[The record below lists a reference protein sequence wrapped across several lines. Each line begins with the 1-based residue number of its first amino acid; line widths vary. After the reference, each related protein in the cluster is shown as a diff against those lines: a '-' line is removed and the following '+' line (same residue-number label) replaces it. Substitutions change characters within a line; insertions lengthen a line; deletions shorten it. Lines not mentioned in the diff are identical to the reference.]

1 MHSELIFTMLFKA
14 VGGLGIFLLGMRHLS
29 DGMQAI
35 AGNRLRTLI
44 GAVTNNRLIAVTV
57 GFLFTAV
64 IQSSSVTTVMVVG
77 LVNSGVMTLLQ
88 AIGVIMGANI
98 GTTIT
103 GWILVLK
110 IGKYGLPLLGF
121 ASFFYLFSK
130 NERTRFAAGAAM
142 GIGMVFFGLAL
153 MKSGFKPLRTVPEFS
168 DWFALF
174 DATTYIGIIGAAL
187 MGCVLT
193 FMVQSSSATIAI
205 TMGLSSAGV
214 IGFDTAAALVLGENI
229 GTTITAFLASLG
241 TSRNAKR
248 AAYGH
253 IIFNMI
259 GVLWVIAIFPF
270 YLTLVKKFLGVD
282 PGIMVMKDGGETFPY
297 IIMGIATV
305 HSGFNITNTLI
316 FIPFIRHLEKLLH
329 YLVPESE
336 AVTPPQVT
344 KLDSS
349 LLETPSVA
357 ADSVHME
364 ILKMSTVTEK
374 MMGNLVEAV
383 GGDTVQREYA
393 ERIFSKEKILDDMQN
408 EISIFLTDLLAE
420 SLPHEIT
427 EESRRQ
433 LRMADEY
440 ESISDYITKIL
451 KLHLRLKEANLELP
465 MQEKANIADL
475 HKEVMAY
482 MKLVNRGC
490 AAKNHDI
497 AGEAR
502 PLGDAITDKIR
513 KIRTLH
519 ISQLSERRKDPMITM
534 VFTDMINSYRR
545 VKDHALNIAEAIAG
559 EK

>member
-1 MHSELIFTMLFKA
+1 MLFKA

-130 NERTRFAAGAAM
+130 NERTRFTAGTLM
-142 GIGMVFFGLAL
+142 GIGMIFFGLSL
-153 MKSGFKPLRTVPEFS
+153 MKSGFKPLRAIPEFA

-187 MGCVLT
+187 MGCLLT
-193 FMVQSSSATIAI
+193 FMVQSSSATLAI

-229 GTTITAFLASLG
+229 GTTITAVLASLG
-241 TSRNAKR
+241 TSRSAKR
-248 AAYGH
+248 AAYAH

-259 GVLWVIAIFPF
+259 GVLWVIAVFPF

-282 PGIMVMKDGGETFPY
+282 PGMMVIKDGGETFPY

-316 FIPFIRHLEKLLH
+316 FIPFVRHLEKLLH
-329 YLVPESE
+329 YLVPEST
-336 AVTPPQVT
+336 AVAHPQVT

-349 LLETPSVA
+349 LLETPAVA
-357 ADSVHME
+357 AENVHME
-364 ILKMSTVTEK
+364 ILKMSAVVEK
-374 MMGNLVEAV
+374 MMSNLVKAV
-383 GGDTVQREYA
+383 GGDAVQREYA
-393 ERIFSKEKILDDMQN
+393 ERIFNKEKILDDMQN
-408 EISIFLTDLLAE
+408 EISVFLTDLLAE

-451 KLHLRLKEANLELP
+451 KLHLRLREANLELP
-465 MQEKANIADL
+465 PQEKSNIADL

-482 MKLVNRGC
+482 MEFVNKGCSAKNRGIL
-490 AAKNHDI
+490 AD
-497 AGEAR
+497 AR
-502 PLGDAITDKIR
+502 PQGDAITDKIR
-513 KIRTLH
+513 GIRTLH

>member
-1 MHSELIFTMLFKA
+1 VHAELIFTMLFKA

-64 IQSSSVTTVMVVG
+64 IQSSSVTTVMVIG

-121 ASFFYLFSK
+121 ASFFHLFSK
-130 NERTRFAAGAAM
+130 NERTRFTAGALM
-142 GIGMVFFGLAL
+142 GIGMVFFGLGL
-153 MKSGFKPLRTVPEFS
+153 MKSGFKPLRAVPEFA

-174 DATTYIGIIGAAL
+174 DAATYIGIIGAAL
-187 MGCVLT
+187 MGCLLT
-193 FMVQSSSATIAI
+193 FMVQSSSATLAI

-241 TSRNAKR
+241 TSRSAKR
-248 AAYGH
+248 AAYAH

-259 GVLWVIAIFPF
+259 GVLWVITIFPF

-282 PGIMVMKDGGETFPY
+282 PGMMVMKDGGETFPY

-305 HSGFNITNTLI
+305 HSGFNIANTLI
-316 FIPFIRHLEKLLH
+316 FIPFVGHLEKLLR
-329 YLVPESE
+329 YLVPESK
-336 AVTPPQVT
+336 ALKPPQVT

-357 ADSVHME
+357 AENVHME
-364 ILKMSTVTEK
+364 ILKMSAIAEK
-374 MMGNLVEAV
+374 MMGNLAEAV
-383 GGDTVQREYA
+383 GGDTVQREYG
-393 ERIFSKEKILDDMQN
+393 ERIFNKEKILDDMQN
-408 EISIFLTDLLAE
+408 EISVFLTDLLAE

-465 MQEKANIADL
+465 PQEKSNIADL
-475 HKEVMAY
+475 HKEVMGY
-482 MKLVNRGC
+482 MELVNKGC
-490 AAKNHDI
+490 SAKSRNI
-497 AGEAR
+497 LGEAR
-502 PLGDAITDKIR
+502 PRGDAITDKIR
-513 KIRTLH
+513 EIRTLH
-519 ISQLSERRKDPMITM
+519 ISQLSERRKDPVITM